1 MGSFLVVGGSSDIG
15 QILCRLLVESG
26 HVVCATGRDNSRM
39 RALEEIGVITLIG
52 DATDEEFIDGAVS
65 NFMTIDSG
73 KLDLSL
79 IHI

>member
-15 QILCRLLVESG
+15 QILCRSLVANG

-39 RALEEIGVITLIG
+39 RDLEEIGVI
-52 DATDEEFIDGAVS
+52 
-65 NFMTIDSG
+65 
-73 KLDLSL
+73 LSL